1 MPFQCWYALTRTV
14 SSRGERILDAGM
26 MSLDPSIVPS
36 EDFGGARSALL
47 KTSKCSVLCI
57 DATRPRVYK
66 PTSLPRRKFMEGA
79 IEIWQQLELPPLKF
93 KAPWYGYELGYW
105 SDRNREEA
113 ELALQGKHFE
123 IGERAKK
130 ERKKLE

>member
-1 MPFQCWYALTRTV
+1 MEP
-14 SSRGERILDAGM
+14 
-26 MSLDPSIVPS
+26 
-36 EDFGGARSALL
+36 AR
-47 KTSKCSVLCI
+47 
-57 DATRPRVYK
+57 
-66 PTSLPRRKFMEGA
+66 
-79 IEIWQQLELPPLKF
+79 LPPLHL

-130 ERKKLE
+130 ERKKLD